1 MSSSLKICISQLL
14 LGQGSMITTSRK
26 NTKNRAHK
34 EAVDLVNRKNF
45 SPIPL
50 RLVLALYSIGS
61 TSYIKNSLNSKIPGN
76 PLASF
81 DVSGQQRISD
91 TGASPNKVY
100 LITTIPSIRK
110 KSIYINGKKE

>member
-1 MSSSLKICISQLL
+1 MC
-14 LGQGSMITTSRK
+14 TV
-26 NTKNRAHK
+26 K
-34 EAVDLVNRKNF
+34 EFA
-45 SPIPL
+45 PL
-50 RLVLALYSIGS
+50 RRVLALYSIGIVNP
-61 TSYIKNSLNSKIPGN
+61 SYVKNSLNSEIPVD